1 MHINNVSI
9 TFFLFS
15 PLRAINIQLQT
26 ESSLHDREWICSLGK
41 KQAEAPALR
50 PMIDCAADQFLFAGE
65 K

>member
-41 KQAEAPALR
+41 KAGGGTRSPPYDRLR
-50 PMIDCAADQFLFAGE
+50 RRSIFVCR
-65 K
+65 